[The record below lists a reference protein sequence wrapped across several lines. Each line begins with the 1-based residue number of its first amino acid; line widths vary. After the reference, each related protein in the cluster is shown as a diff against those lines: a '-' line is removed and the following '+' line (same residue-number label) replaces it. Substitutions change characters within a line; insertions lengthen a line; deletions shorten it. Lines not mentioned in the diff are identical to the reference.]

1 MACTRTF
8 VLAAALLAAASL
20 GGDAQTTA
28 PARPVILVAELDG
41 IIHPI
46 SAEYLTE
53 TIDQGDASGASLIV
67 FVLRTPGGLL
77 DATRT
82 IVSRMITSRAPVA
95 VFVGPS
101 GGRAASAGF
110 IITI

>member
-1 MACTRTF
+1 MACTRTV
-8 VLAAALLAAASL
+8 VLAAALLSAASL
-20 GGDAQTTA
+20 AGDAQTTA
-28 PARPVILVAELDG
+28 PARPVVLVAEFDG

-46 SAEYLTE
+46 SAEHLPE
-53 TIDQGDASGASLIV
+53 PIDQGDASGAALVV

-82 IVSRMITSRAPVA
+82 IVSRMITSRAPVV

-101 GGRAASAGF
+101 GGRGGAAGV
-110 IITI
+110 